1 MSTKPRF
8 KIIKK
13 IILSVLDEV
22 EDEVLLMDVG
32 DEVNKRVRAVLPY
45 GTRKEA
51 VKSPCYIANIARN
64 NGFITYNKKTRNYR
78 LVEINGQKKM
88 VLNIR
93 RLKMLR
99 RDSDANN

>member
-32 DEVNKRVRAVLPY
+32 DEVKKRVRAVLPHDR
-45 GTRKEA
+45 RK
-51 VKSPCYIANIARN
+51 VGKSPGYIANIARN
-64 NGFITYNKKTRNYR
+64 NGFITYLKKTTKYR
-78 LVEINGQKKM
+78 LLEINGQKKM
-88 VLNIR
+88 VPNVRVLM
-93 RLKMLR
+93 MLR

>member
-13 IILSVLDEV
+13 IILSLLDEV

-32 DEVNKRVRAVLPY
+32 DEVNKRVRAMFPH
-45 GTRKEA
+45 GRRKV

-64 NGFITYNKKTRNYR
+64 NGFITYSKQTTKYK
-78 LVEINGQKKM
+78 LLEINGQKKM
-88 VLNIR
+88 VPIR
-93 RLKMLR
+93 TVLMMLR
-99 RDSDANN
+99 RDKDE